1 MHIARALPFVATF
14 VAFAA
19 GCGGKVVFEGQT
31 GIPIVGESVSRPKPI
46 MKPAQSRVVFHDTH
60 IEIKEK
66 IQFELNKATI
76 LPESFSLLDEVAG
89 VIKEHPEI
97 KKLAIEGHASSDG
110 NAQQNLLL
118 SDARAK
124 SVMEYLVTKGGIDK
138 GRLTAEGFGDKKP
151 IADNNTEEGRV
162 KNRRVEFNVVERE
175 GDKKPD
181 DGKKPDDKA
190 KDKKATTPAKA
201 PGK

>member
-1 MHIARALPFVATF
+1 MHWSTTVPLFVALL
-14 VAFAA
+14 AS

-31 GIPIVGESVSRPKPI
+31 GIPIVGESASKPFK
-46 MKPAQSRVVFHDTH
+46 MPLRTDSSRVVLHDKN

-89 VIKEHPEI
+89 VIKQHPEI
-97 KKLAIEGHASSDG
+97 KKIAIEGHASSDG

-124 SVMEYLVTKGGIDK
+124 SVMEYLVTKGGVDK
-138 GRLTAEGFGDKKP
+138 TRLSAEGFGDKRP

-162 KNRRVEFNVVERE
+162 KNRRVEFNIVDAKKD
-175 GDKKPD
+175 GDP
-181 DGKKPDDKA
+181 KA
-190 KDKKATTPAKA
+190 ADPKAAATSAASDTKA
-201 PGK
+201 PKK